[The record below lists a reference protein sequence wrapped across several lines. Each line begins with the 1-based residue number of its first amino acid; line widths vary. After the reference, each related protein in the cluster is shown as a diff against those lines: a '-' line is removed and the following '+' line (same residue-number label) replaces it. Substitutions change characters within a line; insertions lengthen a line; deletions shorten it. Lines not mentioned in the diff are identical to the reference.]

1 MSAASPPGRSHS
13 DAPTATAL
21 EPEPEEQPWWTVDR
35 LKANTALGSGGNRDK
50 ALQRV
55 LDGAHIGRWS
65 VGAMLGFGSSGVV
78 IQCADKRLG
87 QVAIKFI
94 CSREPDPLRREVAF
108 MQRVAHPNVCRYIEQ
123 CTLGGGLFA
132 VILELLDI
140 SLAQLVE
147 RAPNGQLPEADVTQM
162 SLQILAALQHMH
174 EQQVIHRD
182 VP

>member
-1 MSAASPPGRSHS
+1 
-13 DAPTATAL
+13 
-21 EPEPEEQPWWTVDR
+21 
-35 LKANTALGSGGNRDK
+35 
-50 ALQRV
+50 
-55 LDGAHIGRWS
+55 
-65 VGAMLGFGSSGVV
+65 MLGFGSSGVV